1 MVFCSKRYLIGLDER
16 PTSNRS
22 VRPTVPPLHHPRPG
36 ILQCCLKGSDLC
48 GHCLRSAPGT
58 ASPSVYK
65 MRLRARTLTDQIK
78 SESSQSSA
86 IE

>member
-1 MVFCSKRYLIGLDER
+1 MDGILFVTLPDWRAAYLQQV
-16 PTSNRS
+16 S
-22 VRPTVPPLHHPRPG
+22 VR
-36 ILQCCLKGSDLC
+36 QCLLSTTLAQGSYNAVLRSDLC